1 MERLRRIAIDLFLMA
16 AIGTVLGLVGPFG
29 SAGMPSAARL
39 FFWVGFVVAGYAIFR
54 PISAVSHWAAEESRL
69 PLWLA
74 VILATVVAS
83 LPLTAL
89 LAFALGELRP
99 PGSWFGSRFP
109 ILYGQVATVG
119 IAIHLLMLT
128 LFRRAAS
135 DETLPMAAAEAVSEA
150 PAPPPPPPPAP
161 SPFLRRLPPALGRD
175 LLCLEME
182 DHYVRAQTT
191 LGSTLLLMR
200 FRDAVDELGQAGM
213 QVHRSWWAAFAAMDA
228 VERDGR
234 SAQLRLKGGSMVPV
248 SRAYLP
254 AVREAMAGRARA
266 GFDTPPPPGKSA
278 GRDGT
283 PGGQGI
289 TA

>member
-16 AIGTVLGLVGPFG
+16 AIGTILGLVGPFG
-29 SAGMPSAARL
+29 SGAMPSAARI
-39 FFWVGFVVAGYAIFR
+39 FFWVGFVVAGYVIFR
-54 PISAVSHWAAEESRL
+54 PISAVSHWAAEETRL

-119 IAIHLLMLT
+119 IIIHLLMLT
-128 LFRRAAS
+128 LFRRAAPA
-135 DETLPMAAAEAVSEA
+135 EPPPAMAAAEPHPQA
-150 PAPPPPPPPAP
+150 PVLPSPAAP

-182 DHYVRAQTT
+182 DHYVRAETT

-213 QVHRSWWAAFAAMDA
+213 QVHRSWWAAFAAMVA

-234 SAQLRLKGGSMVPV
+234 SAQLRLKGGARVPV

-254 AVREAMAGRARA
+254 AVREALAARAGA
-266 GFDTPPPPGKSA
+266 GFDTPPSPGKSA
-278 GRDGT
+278 AGDA
-283 PGGQGI
+283 PPAGQGNRP
-289 TA
+289 